1 MTDEVITE
9 DTPDDNGV
17 EMIQHKLEML
27 KAVNE
32 ALEKDLERARL
43 NLNRCRSNC
52 NDYEQRISRLVNNMT
67 VRQLKNIGAKVTIT
81 FSNVD
86 EDYD

>member
-1 MTDEVITE
+1 VTDEVITE
-9 DTPDDNGV
+9 DTPDNGV
-17 EMIQHKLEML
+17 EMFQYKLDLL
-27 KAVNE
+27 KAANE
-32 ALEKDLERARL
+32 NLKTELELAKL

-81 FSNVD
+81 FSNED

>member
-9 DTPDDNGV
+9 DTPDNGV
-17 EMIQHKLEML
+17 EMFQYKLDLL
-27 KAVNE
+27 KAANE
-32 ALEKDLERARL
+32 NLKTELELAKL

-67 VRQLKNIGAKVTIT
+67 VRQLQNIGAKVTIT
-81 FSNVD
+81 FSNED

>member
-9 DTPDDNGV
+9 DTPDDGV
-17 EMIQHKLEML
+17 EMFQYKLNLL
-27 KAVNE
+27 KAMNE
-32 ALEKDLERARL
+32 NLKTELELAKL
-43 NLNRCRSNC
+43 NLNKCRSNC
-52 NDYEQRISRLVNNMT
+52 NDYEERISRLVNNMT
-67 VRQLKNIGAKVTIT
+67 VRQLQNIGAKVTIT

>member
-9 DTPDDNGV
+9 DTPDNGV
-17 EMIQHKLEML
+17 EMFQYKLDLL
-27 KAVNE
+27 KAANE
-32 ALEKDLERARL
+32 NLKTELELAKL

-81 FSNVD
+81 FSNED

>member
-9 DTPDDNGV
+9 DTPDDGV
-17 EMIQHKLEML
+17 EMFQYKLDLL
-27 KAVNE
+27 KAANE
-32 ALEKDLERARL
+32 NLKTELELAKL

-67 VRQLKNIGAKVTIT
+67 VRQLQNIGAKVTIT
-81 FSNVD
+81 FSNEE

>member
-17 EMIQHKLEML
+17 EMLQHKLDLLRSMNETL
-27 KAVNE
+27 KE
-32 ALEKDLERARL
+32 DLELAKL
-43 NLNRCRSNC
+43 NLNKCRSNC
-52 NDYEQRISRLVNNMT
+52 KDYEERISRLVNNMT
-67 VRQLKNIGAKVTIT
+67 VRQLRNIGAKVNIT
-81 FSNVD
+81 FSNED

>member
-9 DTPDDNGV
+9 DTPDNGV
-17 EMIQHKLEML
+17 EMFQYKLDLL
-27 KAVNE
+27 KAMNE
-32 ALEKDLERARL
+32 NLKTELELAKL
-43 NLNRCRSNC
+43 NLNKCRSNC
-52 NDYEQRISRLVNNMT
+52 KDYEERLSRLVNNMT
-67 VRQLKNIGAKVTIT
+67 VRQLQNLGAKVTIT

>member
-9 DTPDDNGV
+9 DTPDNGV
-17 EMIQHKLEML
+17 EMFQYKLDLL
-27 KAVNE
+27 KAMNE
-32 ALEKDLERARL
+32 NLKTELELAKL
-43 NLNRCRSNC
+43 NLNKCRSNC
-52 NDYEQRISRLVNNMT
+52 KDYEERISRLVNNMT
-67 VRQLKNIGAKVTIT
+67 VRQLQNLGAKVTIT

>member
-9 DTPDDNGV
+9 DTPDDGV
-17 EMIQHKLEML
+17 EMFQYKLDLL
-27 KAVNE
+27 KAANE
-32 ALEKDLERARL
+32 NLKTELELAKL

-67 VRQLKNIGAKVTIT
+67 VRQLQNIGAKVTIT
-81 FSNVD
+81 FSKED

>member
-9 DTPDDNGV
+9 DTPDNGV
-17 EMIQHKLEML
+17 EMFQYKLDLL
-27 KAVNE
+27 KAANE
-32 ALEKDLERARL
+32 NLKTELELAKL
-43 NLNRCRSNC
+43 NLNKCRSNC

-67 VRQLKNIGAKVTIT
+67 VRQLQNIGAKVTIT
-81 FSNVD
+81 FSNED